1 MTQISDDGFWQ
12 NIDGEWTPTQKQV
25 EALENGA
32 IPHESNEIEN
42 PNLESNMGTDHLF
55 QIQPTPNE
63 MNSSGTQEY
72 IAFLGY
78 TLIIFGVLDFVLA
91 MFLDTNITFFL
102 GFFSYFTSIFLWA
115 LGGYFIS
122 NKEDMPWFEVERFSE
137 SDKAKA
143 IYAGTLVAA
152 LFILF
157 LLIGLANLSNNLDD
171 DLIGTWTN
179 PVDELSLES
188 NGDVDESTDT
198 FNKWYIE
205 DGNLILEEDDYYY
218 TFKYQVVDEI
228 LFLAPIDNDDSVMKE
243 ECIAYLK
250 GDAGKT
256 NSAYEDRIED
266 ADSNGDFPSWCQPE

>member
-12 NIDGEWTPTQKQV
+12 NIDGEWMPTQKQV

-32 IPHESNEIEN
+32 IPHESNGIEN
-42 PNLESNMGTDHLF
+42 PNLESNADPLF
-55 QIQPTPNE
+55 QFQPSMHGNNPT
-63 MNSSGTQEY
+63 GTQEY
-72 IAFLGY
+72 ITFLGY
-78 TLIIFGVLDFVLA
+78 VLIGFGVLDFLIS
-91 MFLDTNITFFL
+91 FTGTDITFFL
-102 GFFSYFTSIFLWA
+102 GFFSTFTPILFWS
-115 LGGYFIS
+115 LGGFLIS
-122 NKEDMPWFEVERFSE
+122 KGEELPWFEVERFSE

-218 TFKYQVVDEI
+218 TFKYQLVDEI
-228 LFLAPIDNDDSVMKE
+228 LFLAPIDNDDSVLKE

>member
-12 NIDGEWTPTQKQV
+12 NIDGEWMPTQKQL

-32 IPHESNEIEN
+32 IPHESNEMAN
-42 PNLESNMGTDHLF
+42 PNLESNAEHLF
-55 QIQPTPNE
+55 QFQPSMHGNNPT
-63 MNSSGTQEY
+63 GTQEY
-72 IAFLGY
+72 ITFLGY
-78 TLIIFGVLDFVLA
+78 VLIGFGVLDFLIS
-91 MFLDTNITFFL
+91 FTGTDITFFL
-102 GFFSYFTSIFLWA
+102 GFFSTFTPILFWI
-115 LGGYFIS
+115 LGGFLIS
-122 NKEDMPWFEVERFSE
+122 KGEELPWFEVERFSE

-152 LFILF
+152 LFILI
-157 LLIGLANLSNNLDD
+157 LLIGLANLSNNLDE

-228 LFLAPIDNDDSVMKE
+228 LFLAPIDNDDSVVKE

>member
-1 MTQISDDGFWQ
+1 M
-12 NIDGEWTPTQKQV
+12 
-25 EALENGA
+25 A
-32 IPHESNEIEN
+32 N
-42 PNLESNMGTDHLF
+42 PNLESNADHLF
-55 QIQPTPNE
+55 QFQPNIDE
-63 MNSSGTQEY
+63 NNSPGTQQY

-78 TLIIFGVLDFVLA
+78 VLIGFGVLDFLISFA
-91 MFLDTNITFFL
+91 GTDITFFL
-102 GFFSYFTSIFLWA
+102 GFFSTFTPILFWGVGGFLISE
-115 LGGYFIS
+115 GG
-122 NKEDMPWFEVERFSE
+122 KLPWFEVERFSE

-152 LFILF
+152 LFILI
-157 LLIGLANLSNNLDD
+157 LLIGLANLSNNLDE

-218 TFKYQVVDEI
+218 TFKYQVVDET
-228 LFLAPIDNDDSVMKE
+228 LFLAPIDNDDSVVKE

-250 GDAGKT
+250 GDTGKT
-256 NSAYEDRIED
+256 NSAYNDRIED
-266 ADSNGDFPSWCQPE
+266 AESNGDFPSWCQPE

>member
-12 NIDGEWTPTQKQV
+12 NIDGEWMPTQKQL

-32 IPHESNEIEN
+32 IPHESNEMAN
-42 PNLESNMGTDHLF
+42 PNLESNADPLF
-55 QIQPTPNE
+55 QFQPSMHGNNPT
-63 MNSSGTQEY
+63 GTQEY
-72 IAFLGY
+72 ITFLGY
-78 TLIIFGVLDFVLA
+78 VLIGFGVLDFLIS
-91 MFLDTNITFFL
+91 FTGTDITFFL
-102 GFFSYFTSIFLWA
+102 GFFSTFTPILFWG
-115 LGGYFIS
+115 LGGFLIS
-122 NKEDMPWFEVERFSE
+122 KGEELPWFEVERFSE

-205 DGNLILEEDDYYY
+205 DGNLIL
-218 TFKYQVVDEI
+218 
-228 LFLAPIDNDDSVMKE
+228 
-243 ECIAYLK
+243 
-250 GDAGKT
+250 
-256 NSAYEDRIED
+256 
-266 ADSNGDFPSWCQPE
+266 